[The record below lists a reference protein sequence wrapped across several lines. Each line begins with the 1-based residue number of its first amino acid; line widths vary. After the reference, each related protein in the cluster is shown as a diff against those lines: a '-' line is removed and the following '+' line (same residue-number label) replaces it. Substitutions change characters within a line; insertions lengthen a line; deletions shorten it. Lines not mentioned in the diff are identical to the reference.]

1 MPISNFPAA
10 LQPAIQ
16 QNYLEREFKDG
27 LRSVLSYRSIATR
40 EKFPNHIGETIT
52 KTRHGLKLPVTT
64 PLPPNTNTN
73 LDNGLTPS
81 SWTIEQWVMSINLY
95 GDTIDL
101 NTVTEKVG
109 IAEQFLVN
117 AKVSGIQAAQSL
129 DRIARNALFA
139 AYMGGNTFVTAT
151 LGAPGN
157 TVHVD
162 NINGFNQGYV
172 NGVAQG
178 VSGAAPLSIT
188 IGADTYA
195 VTGAAADTVN
205 TSTTP
210 GGVSGNLTLAT
221 NATVSD
227 ATSGNVA
234 SSSLNN
240 GTGPTVLRPNGR
252 AATSALI
259 ATDLLTMASLLDAV
273 AYLRSNGVPTID
285 GKYNAY
291 ADPTALREL
300 FADPAFQLLYRGQGA
315 TGPFASGQIA
325 ELVDVRIISTTE
337 AFQQTLGAIKV
348 HRTIVCGMGAL
359 IEGDFEGMAAH
370 ETPQDVGLIKMVDDI
385 VMVVREPLDRLQQI
399 IAQSWYWIGGFS
411 VPTDATANPAVLPTA
426 STSVYKRAVLI
437 EHS

>member
-16 QNYLEREFKDG
+16 LNYLEREFEEG
-27 LRSVLSYRSIATR
+27 LHSVLSYRSIAKR

-64 PLPPNTNTN
+64 PLVPNTNTN

-81 SWTIEQWVMSINLY
+81 TWTIEQWVMGINMY

-109 IAEQFLVN
+109 IAEQFLIN

-151 LGAPGN
+151 LGVPGN

-178 VSGAAPLSIT
+178 VSGAAPLT
-188 IGADTYA
+188 IVIGGDTYN
-195 VTGAAADTVN
+195 VTGAAADPVN

-221 NATVSD
+221 NATVAD
-227 ATSGNVA
+227 ATTGNVA
-234 SSSLNN
+234 SSSANN

-252 AATSALI
+252 AATGALI
-259 ATDLLTMASLLDAV
+259 GTDLLTMSSLLDAV
-273 AYLRSNGVPTID
+273 AYLRSNAVPTID
-285 GKYNAY
+285 GKYNVY
-291 ADPTALREL
+291 ADPTAAREL

-315 TGPFASGQIA
+315 TGPFASGTIT

-348 HRTIVCGMGAL
+348 HRTIVCGFGAL
-359 IEGDFEGMAAH
+359 IEGDFEGMAAQ